1 MAAKT
6 SNLFPPDVNVENESD
21 GKLKLGVFF
30 FSWQFV
36 SFLKNFPFINYNNI
50 YSLFTHETWISWHIH
65 SSAGEWAV
73 LHQAINSY
81 DDNRKK

>member
-30 FSWQFV
+30 FS
-36 SFLKNFPFINYNNI
+36 
-50 YSLFTHETWISWHIH
+50 
-65 SSAGEWAV
+65 
-73 LHQAINSY
+73 
-81 DDNRKK
+81 